1 MALTVLENA
10 YLKKIENLPRF
21 SESHKRIFFV
31 LAHEKKYC
39 TREELLPCAGYNEN
53 SLNRAIKD
61 LEKLGVISVEGW
73 LVRLADYESALL

>member
-21 SESHKRIFFV
+21 SESHKKIFFV

-39 TREELLPCAGYNEN
+39 TREELLPCACYNEAF
-53 SLNRAIKD
+53 LNRALKD
-61 LEKLGVISVEGW
+61 LEKLGVVSVEGW
-73 LVRLADYESALL
+73 LVRLADYESALV